1 MPIDPAT
8 GAALLGVG
16 GNLIGAAISGSSS
29 RAMAREQMAFQERMS
44 STAHQ
49 REVADLRAAGL
60 NPLLSVNAGSSS
72 PGGAMGHTPD
82 LSSQGTDAV
91 TSALAGRRLRGELAV
106 MGAQKGNIEADT
118 RLKNAALPRNAIIG
132 DAIGSGRGIVE
143 RIYGGI
149 KEVDQGMRDRWSDRE
164 RLMHLKE
171 TERRARAEKQR
182 RALEAGSARMEAR
195 RRAKVSYHGP
205 PPDGRNDR

>member
-29 RAMAREQMAFQERMS
+29 RAMAREQMHFQERMS

-60 NPLLSVNAGSSS
+60 NPLLSVNAGASS
-72 PGGAMGHTPD
+72 PGGAMGQTPD

-91 TSALAGRRLRGELAV
+91 ASAMAGRRLRGELAV

-118 RLKNAALPRNAIIG
+118 RLKNAALPRTGVIG
-132 DAIGSGRGIVE
+132 DAVTSGRSAI
-143 RIYGGI
+143 RYGVDFV
-149 KEVDQGMRDRWSDRE
+149 KEKLQDRNDRRGDRDRLQ
-164 RLMHLKE
+164 RLKDS
-171 TERRARAEKQR
+171 ERRTRMRK
-182 RALEAGSARMEAR
+182 LFGGSF
-195 RRAKVSYHGP
+195 HGAA
-205 PPDGRNDR
+205 PDGRNDR